1 MESPTEEM
9 QNAGE
14 ATEDDADYG
23 DNKVDDEVDDDDD
36 NAGYGTE
43 QDSDEAMLEDQ
54 DYNSD
59 EDHDTMSQDDA
70 EHPSNT
76 ADEQFDEILDVH
88 RNRVIPAIAN
98 AVMRFISWRSAN
110 LQHLFDAGI
119 KEPFNVE
126 LDTIKDILFETL
138 GQQLSRA
145 KHMAALRL
153 LRENDEFLTDIRL
166 AHTSTWPVRKEV
178 RERRYRDGLDLL
190 RGLPTIEG
198 MNS

>member
-43 QDSDEAMLEDQ
+43 QDSDEAMLEVQ
-54 DYNSD
+54 DYNLD

-70 EHPSNT
+70 EHSSNT
-76 ADEQFDEILDVH
+76 ADEQFDEILDVD

>member
-43 QDSDEAMLEDQ
+43 QDSDEAMLEVQ
-54 DYNSD
+54 DYNLD

-70 EHPSNT
+70 EHSSNT
-76 ADEQFDEILDVH
+76 ADEQFDEILDVD

-98 AVMRFISWRSAN
+98 AVM
-110 LQHLFDAGI
+110 
-119 KEPFNVE
+119 
-126 LDTIKDILFETL
+126 
-138 GQQLSRA
+138 
-145 KHMAALRL
+145 
-153 LRENDEFLTDIRL
+153 RENDEFLTDIRL